1 MIFYVKEYKRFI
13 PKEKELNYLLDAE
26 MYLNHR
32 FWDNMVEDIKIN
44 KDKNYIL
51 VKFWRD
57 GIVAEDKIEKIKN
70 KLYVYYNYTGYG
82 RNYSP
87 ALIENVEKFDVM
99 EKGNLFYIK
108 LKVKNQEERIY
119 CYEKRKGF
127 VSIEVMLVS
136 LICSMIVTILM
147 DNSFQRRKELDRSF
161 KITGHNI
168 DKNNSEEQFLKY
180 MLKEK
185 ILNKDTFQELK
196 FSLNNMKAE
205 YSKKRGF

>member
-1 MIFYVKEYKRFI
+1 MKR
-13 PKEKELNYLLDAE
+13 
-26 MYLNHR
+26 
-32 FWDNMVEDIKIN
+32 
-44 KDKNYIL
+44 
-51 VKFWRD
+51 
-57 GIVAEDKIEKIKN
+57 
-70 KLYVYYNYTGYG
+70 
-82 RNYSP
+82 
-87 ALIENVEKFDVM
+87 
-99 EKGNLFYIK
+99 
-108 LKVKNQEERIY
+108 
-119 CYEKRKGF
+119 CKGF

-161 KITGHNI
+161 KIISSNI

-205 YSKKRGF
+205 YSKKARILNIKNKDKISGLSRDTYYEIKVINDDIILSKRGNYEFVNKDLSN

>member
-1 MIFYVKEYKRFI
+1 MKR
-13 PKEKELNYLLDAE
+13 
-26 MYLNHR
+26 
-32 FWDNMVEDIKIN
+32 
-44 KDKNYIL
+44 
-51 VKFWRD
+51 
-57 GIVAEDKIEKIKN
+57 
-70 KLYVYYNYTGYG
+70 
-82 RNYSP
+82 
-87 ALIENVEKFDVM
+87 
-99 EKGNLFYIK
+99 
-108 LKVKNQEERIY
+108 
-119 CYEKRKGF
+119 RKGF

-161 KITGHNI
+161 KIIGSNI

-205 YSKKRGF
+205 YSKKARILNIKNKDKISGLSRDTYYEIKVINDDIILSKRGNYEFVNKDLIN

>member
-1 MIFYVKEYKRFI
+1 MKR
-13 PKEKELNYLLDAE
+13 
-26 MYLNHR
+26 
-32 FWDNMVEDIKIN
+32 
-44 KDKNYIL
+44 
-51 VKFWRD
+51 
-57 GIVAEDKIEKIKN
+57 
-70 KLYVYYNYTGYG
+70 
-82 RNYSP
+82 
-87 ALIENVEKFDVM
+87 
-99 EKGNLFYIK
+99 
-108 LKVKNQEERIY
+108 
-119 CYEKRKGF
+119 CKGF

-161 KITGHNI
+161 KIIGSNI

-205 YSKKRGF
+205 YSKKARILNIKNKDKISGLSRDTYYEIKVINDDIILSKRGNYEFVNKDLSN

>member
-1 MIFYVKEYKRFI
+1 MKR
-13 PKEKELNYLLDAE
+13 
-26 MYLNHR
+26 
-32 FWDNMVEDIKIN
+32 
-44 KDKNYIL
+44 
-51 VKFWRD
+51 
-57 GIVAEDKIEKIKN
+57 
-70 KLYVYYNYTGYG
+70 
-82 RNYSP
+82 
-87 ALIENVEKFDVM
+87 
-99 EKGNLFYIK
+99 
-108 LKVKNQEERIY
+108 
-119 CYEKRKGF
+119 RKGF

-161 KITGHNI
+161 KITCHNI

-205 YSKKRGF
+205 YSKKARILNIKNKDKISGLSRDTYYEIKVINDDIILSKRGNYEFVNKDLSN

>member
-1 MIFYVKEYKRFI
+1 SIVMKR
-13 PKEKELNYLLDAE
+13 
-26 MYLNHR
+26 
-32 FWDNMVEDIKIN
+32 
-44 KDKNYIL
+44 
-51 VKFWRD
+51 
-57 GIVAEDKIEKIKN
+57 
-70 KLYVYYNYTGYG
+70 
-82 RNYSP
+82 
-87 ALIENVEKFDVM
+87 
-99 EKGNLFYIK
+99 
-108 LKVKNQEERIY
+108 
-119 CYEKRKGF
+119 RKGF

-161 KITGHNI
+161 KITCNNI

-205 YSKKRGF
+205 YSKKARILNIKNKDKISGLSRDTYYEIKVINDDIILSKRGNYEFVNKDLSN

>member
-1 MIFYVKEYKRFI
+1 MK
-13 PKEKELNYLLDAE
+13 
-26 MYLNHR
+26 
-32 FWDNMVEDIKIN
+32 
-44 KDKNYIL
+44 
-51 VKFWRD
+51 
-57 GIVAEDKIEKIKN
+57 
-70 KLYVYYNYTGYG
+70 
-82 RNYSP
+82 
-87 ALIENVEKFDVM
+87 
-99 EKGNLFYIK
+99 
-108 LKVKNQEERIY
+108 
-119 CYEKRKGF
+119 KRKGF

-147 DNSFQRRKELDRSF
+147 DNSFQRRKELDRNF

-205 YSKKRGF
+205 YSKKARILNIKNKDKISGLSRDTYYEIKVINDDIILSKRGNYEFVNKDLSN

>member
-1 MIFYVKEYKRFI
+1 MKR
-13 PKEKELNYLLDAE
+13 
-26 MYLNHR
+26 
-32 FWDNMVEDIKIN
+32 
-44 KDKNYIL
+44 
-51 VKFWRD
+51 
-57 GIVAEDKIEKIKN
+57 
-70 KLYVYYNYTGYG
+70 
-82 RNYSP
+82 
-87 ALIENVEKFDVM
+87 
-99 EKGNLFYIK
+99 
-108 LKVKNQEERIY
+108 
-119 CYEKRKGF
+119 RKGF

-161 KITGHNI
+161 KITCHNI

-205 YSKKRGF
+205 YSKKARILNIKNKDKIRGLSRDTYYEIKVINDDIILSKRGNYEFVNKDLSN

>member
-1 MIFYVKEYKRFI
+1 MKR
-13 PKEKELNYLLDAE
+13 
-26 MYLNHR
+26 
-32 FWDNMVEDIKIN
+32 
-44 KDKNYIL
+44 
-51 VKFWRD
+51 
-57 GIVAEDKIEKIKN
+57 
-70 KLYVYYNYTGYG
+70 
-82 RNYSP
+82 
-87 ALIENVEKFDVM
+87 
-99 EKGNLFYIK
+99 
-108 LKVKNQEERIY
+108 
-119 CYEKRKGF
+119 RKGF

-161 KITGHNI
+161 KITCNNI

-205 YSKKRGF
+205 YSKKARILNIKNKDKISGLSRDTYYEIKVINDDIILSKRGNYEFINKDLSN